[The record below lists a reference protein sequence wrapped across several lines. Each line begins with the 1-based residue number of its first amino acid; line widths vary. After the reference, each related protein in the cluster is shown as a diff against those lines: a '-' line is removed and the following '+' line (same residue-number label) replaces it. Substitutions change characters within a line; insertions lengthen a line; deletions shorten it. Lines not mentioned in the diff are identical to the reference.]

1 MTTEHTTITPVG
13 TVIAYHATTAPEGY
27 FACDGAEF
35 DAAVYP
41 KLAAVLG
48 ESKVPDLRGY
58 FIRGYAT
65 NNDVNKNGAG
75 RALCSE
81 QGDAIRNITG
91 ECRPSIPIN
100 PDGGVNSWRCS
111 LHFPTGA
118 FKEKSTIA
126 NIAYFT
132 PTGRTTGQMPTE
144 ITFDASR
151 TPVPVA
157 AENRPKNVNLLY
169 CIKHDEPETLPIPA
183 KASTAETIAGVNDSK
198 YTTPFGI
205 KAAIDHAISLIKQC
219 VCVKASTDEAVAG
232 TDDTKYVPSAG
243 VAAAIAESACN
254 CPPGGSG
261 GGFIPNLRFGQET
274 RWPLLYNNKQVYA
287 KLVDFGQLPANG
299 ERDAAHGI
307 ADIEWC
313 QVSWDYSTVRKSGDA
328 DLATLG
334 VISTAPPSYGI
345 HWRIFVDKTNIQA
358 QPLNAS
364 NNNTDW
370 SAVVC
375 VLYTKTTDE
384 PLP

>member
-65 NNDVNKNGAG
+65 NNDVDKNGAG

-91 ECRPSIPIN
+91 ECRPSIPTGSA
-100 PDGGVNSWRCS
+100 GGDHAWRCG

-118 FKEKSTIA
+118 FKEQSMKA
-126 NIAYFT
+126 GIAYFT
-132 PTGRTTGQMPTE
+132 PAGFTTGEMPAG
-144 ITFDASR
+144 IAFDASR

-169 CIKHDEPETLPIPA
+169 CIKHDEPETLPVPE
-183 KASTAETIAGVNDSK
+183 KASTAETVTG
-198 YTTPFGI
+198 
-205 KAAIDHAISLIKQC
+205 
-219 VCVKASTDEAVAG
+219 E
-232 TDDTKYVPSAG
+232 DDAKYVTPAG
-243 VAAAIAESACN
+243 VAAAIAAQ
-254 CPPGGSG
+254 PAPQ
-261 GGFIPNLRFGQET
+261 PVTPDLRLERET
-274 RWPLLYNNKQVYA
+274 PWPMRYKGKQVYA
-287 KLVDFGQLPANG
+287 RLVDFGTLPVAYG
-299 ERDAAHGI
+299 MKMFSHLI
-307 ADIEWC
+307 PDIEWC
-313 QVSWDYSTVRKSGDA
+313 QVAWDYSTIRGGSATQSADA
-328 DLATLG
+328 VTLG
-334 VISTAPPSYGI
+334 LVSTPPGALNMQWRVFMDKNAI
-345 HWRIFVDKTNIQA
+345 HAHSLTN
-358 QPLNAS
+358 NA
-364 NNNTDW
+364 NTAW
-370 SAVVC
+370 SAEVC